1 MNQMQATGFLRDALT
16 SKQLRVEIW
25 AQESSGKK
33 SAKGQFKLEK
43 EVSCRTAFLLSAV
56 LPNSFV
62 VGVAWKPPGSGGSVV
77 YEYGVVVRANCD
89 GY

>member
-1 MNQMQATGFLRDALT
+1 MNQMQATGLLRDALT

-43 EVSCRTAFLLSAV
+43 EVSRQAAFSLFPASL
-56 LPNSFV
+56 NYFV
-62 VGVAWKPPGSGGSVV
+62 TGIPWKPPGSGRFTIC
-77 YEYGVVVRANCD
+77 EYRIILRADRN
-89 GY
+89 GH